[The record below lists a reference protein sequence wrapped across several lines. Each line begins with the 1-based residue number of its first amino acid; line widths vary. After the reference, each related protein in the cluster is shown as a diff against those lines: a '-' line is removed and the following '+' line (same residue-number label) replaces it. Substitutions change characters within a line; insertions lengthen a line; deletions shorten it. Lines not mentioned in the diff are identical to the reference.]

1 MIGIYYLAL
10 LPYLH
15 FKKGDTVVKEGEFN
29 NCMWRIVEGN
39 VRAVKEGSNTN
50 ALRILGENSVFGEVS
65 VLDPNVK
72 ASASIIVEE
81 TPTKILRLE
90 SHVMFTFFK
99 TEPGLRHRFY
109 KYLAT
114 KLARN
119 LRNVGHEAELLK
131 QDKEQIETFKRNKS
145 GDSIT
150 QSKPKEQDS
159 HDKEFWEIFGLP
171 EDELALQG
179 SYLFFL
185 KKKNILMHFILIFHI
200 HQNILLI

>member
-1 MIGIYYLAL
+1 
-10 LPYLH
+10 
-15 FKKGDTVVKEGEFN
+15 
-29 NCMWRIVEGN
+29 
-39 VRAVKEGSNTN
+39 
-50 ALRILGENSVFGEVS
+50 
-65 VLDPNVK
+65 
-72 ASASIIVEE
+72 
-81 TPTKILRLE
+81 
-90 SHVMFTFFK
+90 MFTFFK

-179 SYLFFL
+179 SYLFFF
-185 KKKNILMHFILIFHI
+185 KKKNILMHFILIFPI